1 MASPRYLARELR
13 PSELGLWAALYSIDP
28 WGEQRGDLRAAIVA
42 SLIANVNRDTKR
54 RPEPFRPD
62 DFMPYRQR
70 DARAEQQD
78 LSRRLRAVL
87 GTMGGRKK

>member
-1 MASPRYLARELR
+1 
-13 PSELGLWAALYSIDP
+13 
-28 WGEQRGDLRAAIVA
+28 
-42 SLIANVNRDTKR
+42 VNRDTKR